1 MSASRT
7 NRNRRRAGAIVT
19 LAAAV
24 GIGWAVLPAGA
35 ASESVAFTLTSGQL
49 SVGDTS
55 FALPTTSGF
64 NGTLDDQTG
73 AFEGSFVFPVIES
86 NLTQPFP
93 VTVKVALS
101 QQGSATGTIDPV
113 TGAADLAAT
122 VNIGLEIR
130 TAAGALLVGAP
141 CGIGPVALTF
151 EGAFDAA
158 AGTLTLADDGFVLPA
173 SSGCASPGVDFGPI
187 IDDLLGGDTSADLVL
202 STSSGPVTTP
212 SSTPTT
218 SGTTPTTSGSTPG
231 PTTSTSTTPGPRPT
245 TPAPPGGGG
254 GGGTRQDRVQPRII
268 DRTADDADVI
278 RDQARVTG

>member
-1 MSASRT
+1 MSRT

-73 AFEGSFVFPVIES
+73 ALDGSFVFPVIES

-113 TGAADLAAT
+113 SGAADLAAT
-122 VNIGLEIR
+122 VHIGLEIR

-141 CGIGPVALTF
+141 CGIGPVSLTF

-158 AGTLTLADDGFVLPA
+158 TGTLTLSDDGFVLPA

-187 IDDLLGGDTSADLVL
+187 IDDLLAGETSADLVL

-218 SGTTPTTSGSTPG
+218 SGTTPSTSASTPTG
-231 PTTSTSTTPGPRPT
+231 PTTSTPPTTPGPRPT
-245 TPAPPGGGG
+245 TPPPGGGG
-254 GGGTRQDRVQPRII
+254 GGGTRQDRVQPRIV